1 MIKKNIAKKRYIV
14 EFLFK
19 NLGLCSIVS
28 TIAILCILI
37 FSIFSKGYTSF
48 YTHYL
53 TLEVPLVSHNED
65 ANYEEILSG
74 ALNAMLKKSNIENID
89 TIQTSDLLSSISI
102 NELQDVAST
111 LKNSN
116 KVKLQKIELLVSSNV
131 DMVLKHCLGA
141 EYLLNEETIQ
151 AVENL
156 KKQGLIR
163 TKFNSLFFKN
173 SDSRYPELAG
183 IKGAFLGTVYTI
195 SLTIIFSVIIS
206 IGAGIYLEE
215 FAPKNRLIN
224 IIEININN
232 LAAVPSIVFG
242 LLGLTIFQHFLGV
255 PRATPLLASFV
266 LTLMSLPTIIIAT
279 RVALSS
285 VPNSIK
291 EAAYGMG
298 ASKVQVVILH
308 LLPLS
313 MPSILTGIIISIS
326 RVLGETAPL
335 LMIGMVAFM
344 NNTPSSIL
352 SNAVAFPVQI
362 LLWSDSP
369 EIGFIEKASA
379 ASMLLLIFLLFINW
393 LSIYLRNKF
402 EVKL

>member
-1 MIKKNIAKKRYIV
+1 MIKNNIAKKRYII

-19 NLGLCSIVS
+19 NLGLFSIVS
-28 TIAILCILI
+28 TIVILFILM

-53 TLEVPLVSHNED
+53 TLEVPLLQHND
-65 ANYEEILSG
+65 NANYEEILYGS
-74 ALNAMLKKSNIENID
+74 LNAMLKKSNIENID
-89 TIQTSDLLSSISI
+89 KIQTSDLLSSISI
-102 NELQDVAST
+102 SELQNVAST
-111 LKNSN
+111 LKNKNNAESH
-116 KVKLQKIELLVSSNV
+116 KIELLVSSNV
-131 DMVLKHCLGA
+131 DMVLKHYLGA
-141 EYLLNEETIQ
+141 GYLLNEETIQ
-151 AVENL
+151 AIEQL
-156 KKQGLIR
+156 KKQGLIQTR
-163 TKFNSLFFKN
+163 FNNLFFKN

-183 IKGAFLGTVYTI
+183 IKGAFLGTLYTI

-379 ASMLLLIFLLFINW
+379 ASMLLLIFLLFVNW

>member
-1 MIKKNIAKKRYIV
+1 MIKNNIAKKRYIV

-19 NLGLCSIVS
+19 NLGLFSIVS
-28 TIAILCILI
+28 TIVILFILM

-53 TLEVPLVSHNED
+53 TLEVPLLQHND
-65 ANYEEILSG
+65 NANYEEILYGS
-74 ALNAMLKKSNIENID
+74 LNAMLKKSNIENID
-89 TIQTSDLLSSISI
+89 KIQTSDLLSSISI
-102 NELQDVAST
+102 SELQNVAST
-111 LKNSN
+111 LKNKNNAESH
-116 KVKLQKIELLVSSNV
+116 KIELLVSSNV
-131 DMVLKHCLGA
+131 DMVLKHYLGA
-141 EYLLNEETIQ
+141 GYLLNEETIQ
-151 AVENL
+151 AIEQL
-156 KKQGLIR
+156 KKQGLIQTR
-163 TKFNSLFFKN
+163 FNNLFFKN

-183 IKGAFLGTVYTI
+183 IKGAFLGTLYTI

-379 ASMLLLIFLLFINW
+379 ASMLLLIFLLFVNW

>member
-1 MIKKNIAKKRYIV
+1 M
-14 EFLFK
+14 FL
-19 NLGLCSIVS
+19 V
-28 TIAILCILI
+28 
-37 FSIFSKGYTSF
+37 
-48 YTHYL
+48 
-53 TLEVPLVSHNED
+53 
-65 ANYEEILSG
+65 
-74 ALNAMLKKSNIENID
+74 
-89 TIQTSDLLSSISI
+89 IQ
-102 NELQDVAST
+102 
-111 LKNSN
+111 
-116 KVKLQKIELLVSSNV
+116 
-131 DMVLKHCLGA
+131 
-141 EYLLNEETIQ
+141 
-151 AVENL
+151 
-156 KKQGLIR
+156 
-163 TKFNSLFFKN
+163 
-173 SDSRYPELAG
+173 
-183 IKGAFLGTVYTI
+183 
-195 SLTIIFSVIIS
+195 
-206 IGAGIYLEE
+206 
-215 FAPKNRLIN
+215 
-224 IIEININN
+224 EININN